1 MRIIPSHVRL
11 IEFQVVQFSEKS
23 IECVEFE
30 REKRKR
36 KFTGIY
42 QGGKIDV
49 KKIYKGTRM
58 KNSKRAS
65 RKNIE
70 GRTDRKY

>member
-30 REKRKR
+30 REKRK
-36 KFTGIY
+36 FPGIY

-70 GRTDRKY
+70 GRTDIKY